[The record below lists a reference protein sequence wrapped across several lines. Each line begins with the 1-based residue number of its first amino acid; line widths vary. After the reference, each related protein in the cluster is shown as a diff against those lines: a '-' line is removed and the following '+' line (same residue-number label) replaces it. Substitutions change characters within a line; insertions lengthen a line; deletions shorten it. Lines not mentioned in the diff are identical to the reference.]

1 MIYLLL
7 YSCVSYFDDVSL
19 DLTDLGDKVNQEP
32 ELQMQ
37 AEVVHWNVTQF
48 LLADI
53 DQLEAG
59 QYDIIHAGGPFGIC
73 YLNNDKMLA
82 SADSRKAVG

>member
-1 MIYLLL
+1 M
-7 YSCVSYFDDVSL
+7 
-19 DLTDLGDKVNQEP
+19 
-32 ELQMQ
+32 
-37 AEVVHWNVTQF
+37 TQF

-82 SADSRKAVG
+82 STDSRKAVG